1 MERRRR
7 RRLGALDLALLAL
20 LGLVAGWLA
29 WRVQA
34 VFVYRWDWSEI
45 PSFILRHDE
54 ATGRWMPSL
63 LGQGLLLTIRLAVW
77 GGLLA
82 ALVGVLV
89 GTASAL
95 GGPSLRLLAR
105 SFVAAVRNTPP
116 LVLVFIL
123 YFFVTSQLLPAMGMG
138 SWVQG
143 LGELP
148 RAVIGFLFGEPSRL
162 DAFVAGTFC
171 LGLFEAAYVAEIV
184 RAGIVSVPR
193 GQGEAARSLGLS
205 RADELRFVVLP
216 QALRNTLPPLASQLV
231 SLVKDSSIV
240 SLISIP
246 ELTFMASQT
255 VNTTQRTFEV
265 WITTGAIYFVLCFAL
280 TRLFARFERR

>member
-1 MERRRR
+1 MARR
-7 RRLGALDLALLAL
+7 RRLGALDLVLIALLAL
-20 LGLVAGWLA
+20 AAGWLA
-29 WRVQA
+29 WRVHA
-34 VFVYRWDWSEI
+34 VFVYRWDWSRI
-45 PSFILRHDE
+45 PGFILHYDE
-54 ATGRWMPSL
+54 ASGRWLPSL
-63 LGQGLLLTIRLAVW
+63 LGQGLLLTIRLSVW

-82 ALVGVLV
+82 GVVGVVV

-95 GGPSLRLLAR
+95 GGPSLRLMAR
-105 SFVAAVRNTPP
+105 GFVAAVRNTPP

-123 YFFVTSQLLPAMGMG
+123 YFFVSSQLLPAMGVG

-143 LGELP
+143 MGETP
-148 RAVIGFLFGEPSRL
+148 RAVIGLLFGEPSRL

-193 GQGEAARSLGLS
+193 GQGEAARSLGLA

-265 WITTGAIYFVLCFAL
+265 WITAGAIYFVLCFAL
-280 TRLFARFERR
+280 TRLFVRFERR

>member
-1 MERRRR
+1 MPHRRRF
-7 RRLGALDLALLAL
+7 GALDLALLVLLAL
-20 LGLVAGWLA
+20 AAGWLA
-29 WRVQA
+29 WRVQTA
-34 VFVYRWDWSEI
+34 FVYRWDWSEI

-54 ATGRWMPSL
+54 ASGRWVPSL
-63 LGQGLLLTIRLAVW
+63 LGQGLLLTLRLAVW

-82 ALVGVLV
+82 ALLGVVVG
-89 GTASAL
+89 ACAAL

-105 SFVAAVRNTPP
+105 AFVAAMRNTPP

-123 YFFVTSQLLPAMGMG
+123 YFFVSSQLLPAMGLG
-138 SWVQG
+138 SWAQG
-143 LGELP
+143 LGEGT
-148 RAVIGFLFGEPSRL
+148 RGIVAFLFGEPSRL
-162 DAFVAGTFC
+162 DAFVAGAFC

-184 RAGIVSVPR
+184 RAGILSVPR
-193 GQGEAARSLGLS
+193 GQGEAARSLGLG

-216 QALRNTLPPLASQLV
+216 QALRNTLPPMASQLV

-246 ELTFMASQT
+246 ELTFMATQT

-265 WITTGAIYFVLCFAL
+265 WLVTGAIYFVICFAL
-280 TRLFARFERR
+280 TRVFARFERR

>member
-1 MERRRR
+1 MARR
-7 RRLGALDLALLAL
+7 RRLGTLDLVLIALLAL
-20 LGLVAGWLA
+20 AAGWLA
-29 WRVQA
+29 WRVHA
-34 VFVYRWDWSEI
+34 VFVYRWDWSRI
-45 PSFILRHDE
+45 PGFILHYDE
-54 ATGRWMPSL
+54 ASGRWLPSL
-63 LGQGLLLTIRLAVW
+63 LGQGLLLTIRLSVW

-82 ALVGVLV
+82 GVVGVVV

-95 GGPSLRLLAR
+95 GGPSLRLMAR
-105 SFVAAVRNTPP
+105 GFVAAVRNTPP

-123 YFFVTSQLLPAMGMG
+123 YFFVSSQLLPAMGVG

-143 LGELP
+143 VGETP
-148 RAVIGFLFGEPSRL
+148 RAVIGLLFGEPSRL

-193 GQGEAARSLGLS
+193 GQGEAARSLGLT

-265 WITTGAIYFVLCFAL
+265 WITAGAIYFVLCFAL
-280 TRLFARFERR
+280 TRLFVRFERR

>member
-1 MERRRR
+1 MARR
-7 RRLGALDLALLAL
+7 RRLGTLDLVLIALLAL
-20 LGLVAGWLA
+20 AAGWLA
-29 WRVQA
+29 WRVHA
-34 VFVYRWDWSEI
+34 VFVYRWDWSRI
-45 PSFILRHDE
+45 PGFILHYDE
-54 ATGRWMPSL
+54 ASGRWLPSL
-63 LGQGLLLTIRLAVW
+63 LGQGLLLTIRLSVW

-82 ALVGVLV
+82 GVVGVVV

-95 GGPSLRLLAR
+95 GGPSLRLMAR
-105 SFVAAVRNTPP
+105 GFVAAVRNTPP

-123 YFFVTSQLLPAMGMG
+123 YFFVSSQLLPAMGVG

-143 LGELP
+143 VGETP
-148 RAVIGFLFGEPSRL
+148 RAIIGLLFGEPSRL

-193 GQGEAARSLGLS
+193 GQGEAARSLGLT

-265 WITTGAIYFVLCFAL
+265 WITAGAIYFVLCFAL

>member
-1 MERRRR
+1 MARRRR
-7 RRLGALDLALLAL
+7 RRLGALDLVLIALLAL
-20 LGLVAGWLA
+20 AAGWLA
-29 WRVQA
+29 WRVHA
-34 VFVYRWDWSEI
+34 VFVYRWDWSRI
-45 PSFILRHDE
+45 PGFILHYDE
-54 ATGRWMPSL
+54 ASGRWLPSL
-63 LGQGLLLTIRLAVW
+63 LGQGLLLTIRLSVW

-82 ALVGVLV
+82 GVVGVVV

-95 GGPSLRLLAR
+95 GGPSLRLMAR
-105 SFVAAVRNTPP
+105 GFVAAVRNTPP

-123 YFFVTSQLLPAMGMG
+123 YFFVSSQLLPAMGVG

-143 LGELP
+143 MGETP
-148 RAVIGFLFGEPSRL
+148 RAVIGLLFGEPSRL

-193 GQGEAARSLGLS
+193 GQGEAARSLGLA

-265 WITTGAIYFVLCFAL
+265 WITAGAIYFVLCFAL
-280 TRLFARFERR
+280 TRLFVRFERR